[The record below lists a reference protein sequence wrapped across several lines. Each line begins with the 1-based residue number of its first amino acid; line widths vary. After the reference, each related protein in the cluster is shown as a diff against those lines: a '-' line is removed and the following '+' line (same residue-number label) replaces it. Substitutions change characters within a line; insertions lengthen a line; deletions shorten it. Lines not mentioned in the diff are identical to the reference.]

1 MRTRWIL
8 FFLLVVPLWQAWKCW
23 PFLTLCA
30 TYFGST
36 CLVLLASFWLA
47 QLIWCNVFMKLVEGH
62 GKAVLVTG
70 CDTGFGNLLAKRLAR
85 EKFFVYAGCLNACG
99 EGARELST
107 SSNIRV
113 LQMDVTKEDE
123 MEEALATVKKTL
135 ESRVLWAVVANAG
148 VPSHGLL
155 EWESMQSIRKVFEV
169 NVFGV
174 VKVSKIFLPLL
185 RRSKGRIIVVGSVLG
200 RGTVP
205 AGVSY
210 CMSKHAVIS
219 LADGLRR
226 ECLGKGVDVCT
237 VEPTAYR
244 TQIVA
249 DVGSLKMI
257 QDDLNRLPREVL
269 DDYSE
274 REILD
279 WMKTA
284 EALFKWMAREDPNEV
299 VEQMVRAVRESEP
312 RPYYAAW
319 GPFDPA
325 FYFVL
330 REAPAEFVDTLSL
343 AVRKISGW
351 SKQL

>member
-8 FFLLVVPLWQAWKCW
+8 FFLLLVPLWEVWKCW
-23 PFLTLCA
+23 YFLTQCA
-30 TYFGST
+30 TYFGSV

-47 QLIWCNVFMKLVEGH
+47 QFISSNVFMKLVEGD

-70 CDTGFGNLLAKRLAR
+70 CDTGFGHFLAKRLAH
-85 EKFFVYAGCLNACG
+85 EKFFVYAGCLDADG
-99 EGARELST
+99 DA
-107 SSNIRV
+107 
-113 LQMDVTKEDE
+113 
-123 MEEALATVKKTL
+123 
-135 ESRVLWAVVANAG
+135 LWAVVANAG

-155 EWESMQSIRKVFEV
+155 EWESMESIRKVFDV

-174 VKVSKIFLPLL
+174 VKVSKMFLPLL
-185 RRSKGRIIVVGSVLG
+185 RKSKGRLVIVGSVLG

-244 TQIVA
+244 TRIVA
-249 DVGSLKMI
+249 NVGSLEMVK
-257 QDDLNRLPREVL
+257 DDLNRLPREVL
-269 DDYSE
+269 EDYSE
-274 REILD
+274 AEILE
-279 WMKTA
+279 WMNTA
-284 EALFKWMAREDPNEV
+284 EYLFKWMARENPNEV
-299 VEQMVRAVRESEP
+299 VEQMVRAVRESKP
-312 RPYYAAW
+312 KPYYAAW
-319 GPFDPA
+319 GPFDPV

-330 REAPAEFVDTLSL
+330 REGPAEFVDALSFL
-343 AVRKISGW
+343 TRKICRW
-351 SKQL
+351 KRER

>member
-8 FFLLVVPLWQAWKCW
+8 FFLLLVPLWEAWKRW

-30 TYFGST
+30 THLGSI
-36 CLVLLASFWLA
+36 CLVFLASFWLA
-47 QLIWCNVFMKLVEGH
+47 QFIWSNVFVKLVEGD
-62 GKAVLVTG
+62 GRAVLVTG
-70 CDTGFGNLLAKRLAR
+70 CDTGFGNLLAKRLAS
-85 EKFFVYAGCLNACG
+85 EKFFVYAGCLDANG
-99 EGARELST
+99 DGARELST
-107 SSNIRV
+107 KSNIRV
-113 LQMDVTKEDE
+113 LQMDVTKQDQV
-123 MEEALATVKKTL
+123 EEVLETVKNTL
-135 ESRVLWAVVANAG
+135 ESKVLWAVVANAG

-185 RRSKGRIIVVGSVLG
+185 RRSKGRLVVVGSVLG

-237 VEPTAYR
+237 IEPTAYR
-244 TQIVA
+244 TRIVA
-249 DVGSLKMI
+249 DVGSLKRI

-269 DDYSE
+269 DDYGE

-284 EALFKWMAREDPNEV
+284 EILFKWMAREDPNEV
-299 VEQMVRAVRESEP
+299 VDQMVRAVRESEP
-312 RPYYAAW
+312 QPYYAAW
-319 GPFDPA
+319 GLFDPA
-325 FYFVL
+325 VYFVL
-330 REAPAEFVDTLSL
+330 REAPAEFVDALSFV
-343 AVRKISGW
+343 VRKISGW
-351 SKQL
+351 CK